1 MPRALSRRT
10 LIWAGL
16 AACLLLIVGG
26 VVAAR
31 VIGARAAQRFD
42 WYLALGDSLT
52 VGVGAARPAED
63 GYAAQLQRR
72 LADGRATPVA
82 TNLAVSGATT
92 RSMISGGQLQRAADF
107 VRERGDTPGLVTI
120 SIGGNDGARLYA
132 PCAFGTVEQCRTLAE
147 TALAA
152 TDTDLATILR
162 TIRDTA
168 GPRTQ
173 IVVLTYYNPLQHPQ
187 CILHSRESLARA
199 VLEGG
204 APLDLPRGLNA
215 IIRDRAAEVGARV
228 ADLSDIGAGEMTAD
242 CLHPTADG
250 HARIAG
256 KVFDVLPS

>member
-1 MPRALSRRT
+1 MPRLAFWKYRLTTDPGDLMPRALSRRT

-26 VVAAR
+26 VVTAR
-31 VIGARAAQRFD
+31 VLGARTAQRFD

-63 GYAAQLQRR
+63 
-72 LADGRATPVA
+72 
-82 TNLAVSGATT
+82 
-92 RSMISGGQLQRAADF
+92 
-107 VRERGDTPGLVTI
+107 VRERGDTAGLVTI
-120 SIGGNDGARLYA
+120 SIGGNDSARLYA
-132 PCAFGTVEQCRTLAE
+132 PCAFGTVEQCRTLAAE
-147 TALAA
+147 ALTA
-152 TDTDLATILR
+152 TDKDLATILR

-173 IVVLTYYNPLQHPQ
+173 IVVLTYYNPLQNPQ

-215 IIRDRAAEVGARV
+215 IIRERAAEVGARV
-228 ADLSDIGAGEMTAD
+228 ADLSDLGAGELTAD

-256 KVFDVLPS
+256 KVFDVIPS